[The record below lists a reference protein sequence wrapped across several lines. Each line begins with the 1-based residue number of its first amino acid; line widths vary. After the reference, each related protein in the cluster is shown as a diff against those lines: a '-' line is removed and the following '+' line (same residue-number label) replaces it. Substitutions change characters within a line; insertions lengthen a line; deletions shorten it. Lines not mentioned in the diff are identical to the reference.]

1 MADRQNFDA
10 KKESAASVVPRHSA
24 RRPVAAAVVDA
35 PTRSDLD
42 DALFDNLN
50 DAALNPDPKTCRD
63 AIKAALAAGTS
74 PEELAD
80 VYIPAVARD
89 MGDRWCADQLS
100 FAGVTIG
107 VSRLQAMMRELGPN
121 WASDNA
127 APAGAPSI
135 LVIVLQDIY
144 HTLGAIVLTSQLRR
158 KGFSVKLLLGGRAED
173 VAARLMRTKYNSVF
187 ISSSRGET
195 LESLR
200 RMIDVIKTSTNTP
213 PPVVV
218 GGTILD
224 VETIDDVTAL
234 TGADYATR
242 IPDEALRLCGL
253 HETTHNT
260 AHARDGT

>member
-10 KKESAASVVPRHSA
+10 KKETAASLVPRHSA
-24 RRPVAAAVVDA
+24 RRPVATAGVDA
-35 PTRSDLD
+35 PTGLNLD
-42 DALFDNLN
+42 DVLFDLLN
-50 DAALNPDPKTCRD
+50 DAALNPDPKSCRD
-63 AIKAALAAGTS
+63 AIKAALATGTP

-80 VYIPAVARD
+80 IYIPAVARD
-89 MGDRWCADQLS
+89 MGDRWCEDQLS

-107 VSRLQAMMRELGPN
+107 VSRLLAMMRELGPQ
-121 WASDNA
+121 WTSDNA

-135 LVIVLQDIY
+135 LVVVLQDVY

-173 VAARLMRTKYNSVF
+173 VAARLMRTSFNSVF

-200 RMIDVIKTSTNTP
+200 YMIDVIKTSTDNP
-213 PPVVV
+213 PPVGV

-253 HETTHNT
+253 QQITHNT